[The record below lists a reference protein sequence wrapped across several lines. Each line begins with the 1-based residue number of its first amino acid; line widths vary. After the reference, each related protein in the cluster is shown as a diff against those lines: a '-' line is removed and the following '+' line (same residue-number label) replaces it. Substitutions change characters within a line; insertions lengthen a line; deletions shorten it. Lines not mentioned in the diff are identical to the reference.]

1 MKNISIIIILIVLI
15 AGGLFF
21 FGVGK
26 KAEVPVAEI
35 PQIKEN
41 TGALKEFFI
50 SGKNFSFDP
59 AFITV
64 KKGDRVKI
72 NFKNTNGFH
81 DFVIDEYGI
90 STKQANSPITEVL
103 EFTADKIGSF
113 EYYCSVGTH
122 RSMGMKGIL
131 VVE

>member
-1 MKNISIIIILIVLI
+1 M
-15 AGGLFF
+15 FF

>member
-1 MKNISIIIILIVLI
+1 MKNIYIIIILIVLI